1 MLEPRRQTPRPLWHE
16 RLRAAHRAVPIA
28 WLTGVRRVGK
38 TTLITDLPD
47 ATVLNCDLPS
57 VAQRLADPERFL
69 AGVRTSLLVLDE
81 VHQLPDPSRLL
92 KIAADTR
99 PDLHV
104 IATGSSTLAATTK
117 FRDTLTG
124 RKRTVHLV
132 PVLAEELGDFG
143 VDLERRLLHGGLPP
157 ALLADSR
164 PTDFYSEWADS
175 FYARDVQE
183 LFRVEKRSAFLR
195 LLEILLRNSS
205 GLVELTSLA
214 REAGLSRPT
223 VGTYLD
229 ALQVTHAV
237 TLLRPYHGGGT
248 NEITHQ
254 PKAYA
259 FDTGFV
265 AWANG
270 WSELHAE
277 DRGRLWE
284 HLVLETLLTT
294 PEGASVHHWR
304 DKQKRE
310 VDFVIP
316 TGRDRVDAFECKW
329 SPDAFET
336 RGLAAF
342 RDLHPKGRN
351 FLVAPIVGEAY
362 ARRFGDLT
370 VTVAHAAHVRKLL
383 AS

>member
-1 MLEPRRQTPRPLWHE
+1 MTNLARQIPRPIWHE
-16 RLRAAHRAVPIA
+16 RLRAAHRAAPIA

-38 TTLITDLPD
+38 STLIADLPD
-47 ATVLNCDLPS
+47 ATILNCDLPS
-57 VAQRLADPERFL
+57 VVTRLADPEQFL
-69 AGVRTSLLVLDE
+69 TSVRTPLLVLDE

-99 PDLHV
+99 PDLRV
-104 IATGSSTLAATTK
+104 IATGSSTLAATSK

-124 RKRTVHLV
+124 RKRSVHLV
-132 PVLAEELGDFG
+132 PVLAEELGAFG
-143 VDLERRLLHGGLPP
+143 VDLERRLLHGGLPNP
-157 ALLADSR
+157 MLAER
-164 PTDFYSEWADS
+164 PPVDFYGEWADS

-229 ALQVTHAV
+229 ALQITHAV

-248 NEITHQ
+248 QEITHQ

-284 HLVLETLLTT
+284 HVVLETLLTT
-294 PEGASVHHWR
+294 SDGPQVHHWR

-329 SPDAFET
+329 NPDAFDPHALT
-336 RGLAAF
+336 AF
-342 RDLHPKGRN
+342 RDRHPKGRD
-351 FLVAPIVGEAY
+351 FVVAPIVGEPY
-362 ARRFGDLT
+362 ARRFGSRT
-370 VTVAHAAHVRKLL
+370 VTIANAAHLRKLL
-383 AS
+383 AG